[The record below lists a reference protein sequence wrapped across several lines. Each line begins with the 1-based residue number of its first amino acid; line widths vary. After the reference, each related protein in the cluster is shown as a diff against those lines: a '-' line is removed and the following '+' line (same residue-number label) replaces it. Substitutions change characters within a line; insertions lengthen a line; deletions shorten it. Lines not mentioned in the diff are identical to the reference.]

1 MDGGA
6 WWAAVPGVAGSQ
18 TRLSDFTFTFHFHAL
33 EKEMATHS
41 RVLAWEYQGWGSL
54 VGCHLGSHRVRHAWS
69 DLAAAA
75 AAAATYPCFSLHILC
90 QSLQL
95 DYHLY
100 DCSVSFFINC
110 QHPKSR
116 GHICLVHLSVSG
128 ALSVLMTSK
137 NEGWNGYTVVGWS
150 VPVGNSM

>member
-1 MDGGA
+1 
-6 WWAAVPGVAGSQ
+6 
-18 TRLSDFTFTFHFHAL
+18 
-33 EKEMATHS
+33 MATHS
-41 RVLAWEYQGWGSL
+41 SVLAWRIPGTVEPGGLPSM
-54 VGCHLGSHRVRHAWS
+54 GSHRVGHDRS

-100 DCSVSFFINC
+100 DCSVSVFSINC

-116 GHICLVHLSVSG
+116 GHICLIHLSVSS

-137 NEGWNGYTVVGWS
+137 NEGLNGYTIMG
-150 VPVGNSM
+150 